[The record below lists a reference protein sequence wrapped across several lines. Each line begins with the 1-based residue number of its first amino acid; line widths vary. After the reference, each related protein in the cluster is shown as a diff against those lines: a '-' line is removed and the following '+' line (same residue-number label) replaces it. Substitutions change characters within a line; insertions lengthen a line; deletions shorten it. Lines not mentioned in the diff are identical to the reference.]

1 MKFILENLFIL
12 IVMAMAA
19 SALTFNQVAASRMQP
34 AVPARMQTHLIDA
47 DTDKKRDIPMPKKFK
62 HFWRKGKLKF
72 IIKY

>member
-12 IVMAMAA
+12 IVMAIAA
-19 SALTFNQVAASRMQP
+19 SALTFNHIAASRMQP

-47 DTDKKRDIPMPKKFK
+47 YSDDRHIPMPKKFK